1 MNERKR
7 ELTKDDLK
15 RLKELSRLCRGDI
28 IKMTSLAGSGH
39 PGGAMSSIDMYLAL
53 YSFARIAP
61 DTCLSP
67 ERDRIVISHGHTS
80 PGAYAALARLGFMDT
95 REVILGF
102 RRQDSPYEGHVVR
115 PIPGIE
121 WSSGNLGQG
130 LAAGCGY
137 ALAARMKNLD
147 YHTYVVMSDGEQA
160 KGQVAEARRFAR
172 KFGLTGL
179 TVLID
184 HNHLQISGRVEDI
197 MPVNIKDNYLAD
209 GWRVLDVPGHDHR
222 AIFEALK
229 NARADDQNPC
239 AIICAT
245 VMGRSVSFMENKP
258 EYHGR
263 PLNQEECGKALA
275 ELGIEND
282 MEKLKADRDKP
293 ISIFASKEIPP
304 PRLEPGQH
312 RTYPDKTDP
321 RQALGNALEDL
332 ARLNPDQ
339 PIAVFDCDLSES
351 VQTVKFA
358 KLRPQ
363 GFFEAGVSEHSTA
376 TIAGS
381 LSVNGIAVV
390 WGDFG
395 VFGLDEVYNQLRLND
410 INHSHL
416 KIVATHLGWNVGPDG
431 KTHQCIDYL
440 SLLRNLFGF
449 RLVLPADANQAD
461 HILRYVMNQPGNW
474 VIGCGR
480 TKLPPVKDENGR
492 LFFGPDYEF
501 EYGRVD
507 QLRNGDRGAAFA
519 MGPITGHALEAC
531 EILKKDGIRIQV
543 YNVSSPLDL
552 DPEVVKK
559 AAQTG
564 LIITAEDHN
573 VHTGLGDIAG
583 QIIADNGIK
592 VKFKRLGVNQYG
604 ASADADALYRKAGLD
619 AASLAQ
625 AVRSSLS

>member
-1 MNERKR
+1 MNDNHR

-15 RLKELSRLCRGDI
+15 RLKELSRRCRGDI

-39 PGGAMSSIDMYLAL
+39 PGGSMSSIDMYLAL

-61 DTCLSP
+61 DTYLAP

-80 PGAYAALARLGFMDT
+80 PGAYAALARLGFMDP

-102 RRQDSPYEGHVVR
+102 RRLGSPYEGHVVR

-137 ALAARMKNLD
+137 ALAARLKGLD
-147 YHTYVVMSDGEQA
+147 YHIYVVMSDGEQA

-172 KFGLTGL
+172 KYGLTNL

-197 MPVNIKDNYLAD
+197 MPVNIKENYLAD
-209 GWRVLDVPGHDHR
+209 GWRVLDAPGHDHR
-222 AIFEALK
+222 ALFAALQ
-229 NARADDQNPC
+229 NARDDDQSPC

-245 VMGRSVSFMENKP
+245 VMGQSVSFMENKP

-282 MEKLKADRDKP
+282 MESLKADRDKP
-293 ISIFASKEIPP
+293 VKIFKSKEIPP
-304 PRLEPGQH
+304 PRLTPGEP
-312 RTYPDKTDP
+312 RVYPDKADP

-339 PIAVFDCDLSES
+339 PIAVFDCDLAES
-351 VQTVKFA
+351 VQATKFA

-376 TIAGS
+376 TIAGA
-381 LSVNGIAVV
+381 LSVNGITSV

-410 INHSHL
+410 INRSHL
-416 KIVATHLGWNVGPDG
+416 KIVATHLGYNVGPDG
-431 KTHQCIDYL
+431 KTHQCIDYIG
-440 SLLRNLFGF
+440 LLRNLFGF
-449 RLVLPADANQAD
+449 RLVLPCDANQAD
-461 HILRYVMNQPGNW
+461 HIMRYVLGQPGNW

-480 TKLPPVKDENGR
+480 TKLPPVKDEDGK
-492 LFFGPDYEF
+492 LFFGGNYKF
-501 EYGRVD
+501 EYGKVD
-507 QLRNGDRGAAFA
+507 LLRDGDRCAVLT
-519 MGPITGHALEAC
+519 MGTITYRALEAY
-531 EILKKDGIRIQV
+531 EILKKEGIKARV
-543 YNVSSPLDL
+543 YNVSSPLEV
-552 DPEVVKK
+552 DPKVVSD

-564 LIITAEDHN
+564 LIITYEDHN
-573 VHTGLGDIAG
+573 IHSGLGAIVG
-583 QIIADNGIK
+583 QIIAEHGIK
-592 VKFKRLGVNQYG
+592 VKFKCLGVTQYG
-604 ASADADALYRKAGLD
+604 ASADPDALFKQAGLD

-625 AVRSSLS
+625 AVRSSLG